1 MLSGGRLKTN
11 KSSTDLLV
19 SAQAGSARPPPWFRS
34 GTCSEP
40 HSCVKQILMI
50 SGKGAKGGPACVK
63 LKRDRC
69 EASLCTK
76 HNAYWKDCSYS
87 ECKWI
92 QFCLWSLNRDHRPCL
107 SGFSDLVKINLA
119 LWILIFSSSHRLSIL
134 QAPEQ
139 QHKNANFSIMVNF
152 VWKEN
157 FRERRSGWART

>member
-107 SGFSDLVKINLA
+107 SGFSDLVKINFA
-119 LWILIFSSSHRLSIL
+119 LWILFFFLVPSTLHPASARATTQKCKFFNYGEFCMKRKFSR
-134 QAPEQ
+134 A
-139 QHKNANFSIMVNF
+139 
-152 VWKEN
+152 
-157 FRERRSGWART
+157 